1 MILYLIF
8 ISLLFANFFHLK
20 SLKLKISIYLSIII
34 LLSVSIGILE
44 IITFRSYIRFILFSY

>member
-1 MILYLIF
+1 MILLVICKSYYVEDTIVF
-8 ISLLFANFFHLK
+8 IIQGNK
-20 SLKLKISIYLSIII
+20 III